1 MPVPQT
7 IRLKHIWRNTLN
19 KSQKV
24 NVHDVDHFLFRKHL
38 LEGKSHEMTYLKSFE
53 IQHPNPEF
61 EGLIYLL
68 QDLTTEQNLELTK
81 EGLDRIIQ
89 HIDDNFVSNE
99 SIDCELQNNYDQGYD
114 RGYADGKDEGY
125 DDGYSEGKDEG
136 YDSGYEDGKKD
147 GFFDGKEAGYNSGYY
162 DGCHTHETN

>member
-1 MPVPQT
+1 MRT
-7 IRLKHIWRNTLN
+7 
-19 KSQKV
+19 QKV

-38 LEGKSHEMTYLKSFE
+38 IEGKTLNMTYLKSFE
-53 IQHPNPEF
+53 IQYPDSEF

-125 DDGYSEGKDEG
+125 DDGYSEGESTG
-136 YDSGYEDGKKD
+136 YDNGYADGKKD
-147 GFFDGKEAGYNSGYY
+147 GYY
-162 DGCHTHETN
+162 DGYHAHEAD

>member
-7 IRLKHIWRNTLN
+7 IRLKHIWMSTSNST
-19 KSQKV
+19 QKV

-38 LEGKSHEMTYLKSFE
+38 IEGKTHKMTYLKSFE
-53 IQHPNPEF
+53 IQYPNSEF
-61 EGLIYLL
+61 EELIYLL

-89 HIDDNFVSNE
+89 HIDDNFISNE

-125 DDGYSEGKDEG
+125 EDGYSEGEDDG
-136 YDSGYEDGKKD
+136 YSKGYEDGKQD
-147 GFFDGKEAGYNSGYY
+147 GYY
-162 DGCHTHETN
+162 DGRHAHETN

>member
-19 KSQKV
+19 KSQMV
-24 NVHDVDHFLFRKHL
+24 NVHDVDRFLFRKHL

-53 IQHPNPEF
+53 IQHPDSEF

-68 QDLTTEQNLELTK
+68 QDLTTEQNLEITK

-125 DDGYSEGKDEG
+125 EDGYSEGESNG
-136 YDSGYEDGKKD
+136 YNNGYEDGKKD
-147 GFFDGKEAGYNSGYY
+147 GYY
-162 DGCHTHETN
+162 DGCHSHETN

>member
-1 MPVPQT
+1 MPVLQT
-7 IRLKHIWRNTLN
+7 IRLKHIWRNTSN
-19 KSQKV
+19 KQQEV
-24 NVHDVDHFLFRKHL
+24 NVHDVDHFLFRNHL
-38 LEGKSHEMTYLKSFE
+38 IEGKTHKMKYLKSFE
-53 IQHPNPEF
+53 IQHPDSEF

-68 QDLTTEQNLELTK
+68 QDLTTEQNLKITK

-125 DDGYSEGKDEG
+125 EDGYSEGEDNG
-136 YDSGYEDGKKD
+136 YSNGYEDGKKD
-147 GFFDGKEAGYNSGYY
+147 GYY
-162 DGCHTHETN
+162 DGCHANETN

>member
-1 MPVPQT
+1 MV
-7 IRLKHIWRNTLN
+7 
-19 KSQKV
+19 
-24 NVHDVDHFLFRKHL
+24 
-38 LEGKSHEMTYLKSFE
+38 YLKSFE
-53 IQHPNPEF
+53 IQNPDSEF

-68 QDLTTEQNLELTK
+68 QDLTTEQNLEITK

-99 SIDCELQNNYDQGYD
+99 SIDCELQNNYDQGYDRGYD

-162 DGCHTHETN
+162 DGRHAHKTN

>member
-1 MPVPQT
+1 
-7 IRLKHIWRNTLN
+7 
-19 KSQKV
+19 
-24 NVHDVDHFLFRKHL
+24 
-38 LEGKSHEMTYLKSFE
+38 MTYLKSFE
-53 IQHPNPEF
+53 IQNPDSEF

-89 HIDDNFVSNE
+89 HIDDNFISNE

-125 DDGYSEGKDEG
+125 EDGFSEGEDTG
-136 YDSGYEDGKKD
+136 YGNGYEKGYEDGKKD
-147 GFFDGKEAGYNSGYY
+147 GFFNGKEAGHNEGYEQGKR
-162 DGCHTHETN
+162 DGYFSHDYR

>member
-1 MPVPQT
+1 M
-7 IRLKHIWRNTLN
+7 NTSN
-19 KSQKV
+19 STQKV

-53 IQHPNPEF
+53 IQNPDSEF

-68 QDLTTEQNLELTK
+68 QDLTTEQNLEITK

-125 DDGYSEGKDEG
+125 EDGYSEGEDNG
-136 YDSGYEDGKKD
+136 YSNGYEDGKKD
-147 GFFDGKEAGYNSGYY
+147 GYY
-162 DGCHTHETN
+162 DGCHAHETN

>member
-1 MPVPQT
+1 MV
-7 IRLKHIWRNTLN
+7 
-19 KSQKV
+19 
-24 NVHDVDHFLFRKHL
+24 
-38 LEGKSHEMTYLKSFE
+38 YLKSFE
-53 IQHPNPEF
+53 IQNPDSEF

-68 QDLTTEQNLELTK
+68 QDLTTEQNLEITK

-114 RGYADGKDEGY
+114 RGYADGKDKGY

-162 DGCHTHETN
+162 DGRHAHETN

>member
-1 MPVPQT
+1 
-7 IRLKHIWRNTLN
+7 
-19 KSQKV
+19 
-24 NVHDVDHFLFRKHL
+24 
-38 LEGKSHEMTYLKSFE
+38 MTYLKSFE
-53 IQHPNPEF
+53 IQHPNTEF

-89 HIDDNFVSNE
+89 HIDDNFISNE
-99 SIDCELQNNYDQGYD
+99 SVGCELQNNYDQGYD
-114 RGYADGKDEGY
+114 RGYAD
-125 DDGYSEGKDEG
+125 GKDEG

-162 DGCHTHETN
+162 DGRHAHETN

>member
-1 MPVPQT
+1 M
-7 IRLKHIWRNTLN
+7 K
-19 KSQKV
+19 
-24 NVHDVDHFLFRKHL
+24 
-38 LEGKSHEMTYLKSFE
+38 YLKSFE
-53 IQHPNPEF
+53 IQHPDSEF

-125 DDGYSEGKDEG
+125 EDGYSEGESNG
-136 YDSGYEDGKKD
+136 YNEGYEDGKQD
-147 GFFDGKEAGYNSGYY
+147 GYY
-162 DGCHTHETN
+162 DGYHAHETN

>member
-1 MPVPQT
+1 MV
-7 IRLKHIWRNTLN
+7 
-19 KSQKV
+19 
-24 NVHDVDHFLFRKHL
+24 
-38 LEGKSHEMTYLKSFE
+38 YLKSFE
-53 IQHPNPEF
+53 IQNPDSEF
-61 EGLIYLL
+61 KGLIYLL
-68 QDLTTEQNLELTK
+68 QDLTTEQNLEITK

-114 RGYADGKDEGY
+114 CGYADGKDEGY
-125 DDGYSEGKDEG
+125 DDGYSEGKDDG

-162 DGCHTHETN
+162 DGRHAHETN

>member
-7 IRLKHIWRNTLN
+7 IRLKHIWQNTSN
-19 KSQKV
+19 EIQKV

-38 LEGKSHEMTYLKSFE
+38 IEGKSHEMTYLKSFE
-53 IQHPNPEF
+53 IQHPDSEF

-125 DDGYSEGKDEG
+125 EDGYSEGEDNG
-136 YDSGYEDGKKD
+136 YSNGYEDGKKD
-147 GFFDGKEAGYNSGYY
+147 GYY
-162 DGCHTHETN
+162 DGRHAHETN

>member
-7 IRLKHIWRNTLN
+7 IRLKHIWRNTSN
-19 KSQKV
+19 KQQKV

-38 LEGKSHEMTYLKSFE
+38 LEGKSQNMTYLKSFE

-125 DDGYSEGKDEG
+125 D
-136 YDSGYEDGKKD
+136 SGYEDGKKD

-162 DGCHTHETN
+162 DGRHAHETN